1 MLPASMVFLHS
12 CFLCWGAL
20 TSNPDVSCNKYAND
34 NDVSRIVIGILIS
47 ALMLSWTRCVCACA
61 PLSSAAAL
69 QAPYDSWQCLRSLI
83 EVHLHL
89 RSGSLLAHHWGLLPA
104 QCHPGS

>member
-1 MLPASMVFLHS
+1 LWACDRHA

-47 ALMLSWTRCVCACA
+47 AVMLSWTRWVAGRRC
-61 PLSSAAAL
+61 
-69 QAPYDSWQCLRSLI
+69 
-83 EVHLHL
+83 
-89 RSGSLLAHHWGLLPA
+89 
-104 QCHPGS
+104 